1 MITSGPFRT
10 IRVAQPN
17 GAKGCCLSEIK
28 VRKMSETLA
37 WITLLESLT
46 EVTERSHQPSGCY
59 MAGKPLENAA
69 RKM

>member
-1 MITSGPFRT
+1 
-10 IRVAQPN
+10 
-17 GAKGCCLSEIK
+17 
-28 VRKMSETLA
+28 MSETLA